1 MKKNT
6 PLATHRIVELFND
19 SNVSGVAYK
28 NKSLKRSIL
37 SHLDQHGEFTITELS
52 RELNT
57 SVPKITSLVN
67 ELIEDRLIRDNGKFD
82 STGGRRASIYG
93 LVADACYFIGVD
105 VKRYYINIGLLDFK
119 KHLVSLQLEA
129 LLLNRRLRYLDS
141 KEPYGRCLRHP

>member
-57 SVPKITSLVN
+57 SVPKITSFLFSSLTVN
-67 ELIEDRLIRDNGKFD
+67 KC
-82 STGGRRASIYG
+82 S
-93 LVADACYFIGVD
+93 
-105 VKRYYINIGLLDFK
+105 FK
-119 KHLVSLQLEA
+119 KFF
-129 LLLNRRLRYLDS
+129 DDWI
-141 KEPYGRCLRHP
+141 